1 MNSVAYRRSLIDV
14 TNTFYTRNVI
24 MYLQKIHFSP
34 FPHGCM
40 KTGNLS
46 TRSTRIPRYAYNGS
60 NYPKHCPIDGIA
72 SMDGTTTHAT
82 LL

>member
-1 MNSVAYRRSLIDV
+1 MNSVAYKRSLIYV
-14 TNTFYTRNVI
+14 TNTFYTRNIV

-34 FPHGCM
+34 IPHECM
-40 KTGNLS
+40 KAVNLP
-46 TRSTRIPRYAYNGS
+46 TRSTRIPRYAYDGS
-60 NYPKHCPIDGIA
+60 NYPKHCPIDVIA

>member
-1 MNSVAYRRSLIDV
+1 MNSLAYMRSLIYV
-14 TNTFYTRNVI
+14 TNTFYTRNVV

-34 FPHGCM
+34 TPHGCI
-40 KTGNLS
+40 KAVNLP
-46 TRSTRIPRYAYNGS
+46 TCSTRIPRYAYNGS
-60 NYPKHCPIDGIA
+60 NYTKHRPIGGIA